1 MLGPPLPPSSS
12 HLPLLSSA
20 VLNESPPP
28 PYPYPLTLPQT
39 SPSTR
44 DDWSSTCDLSMRN
57 FLPKKTATIVDV
69 QTPYYTP
76 PPCSLALFHTHIVSL
91 EKGGGGGDSMVS
103 FSGLNTHM
111 CPQKADCFPSN
122 NHPTSCP
129 LCSPFSGSN
138 QALLHISCHKLC
150 RRNVDLT

>member
-57 FLPKKTATIVDV
+57 FLPKKNCNYCRCSNSILHPSSLFPRLVS
-69 QTPYYTP
+69 YTH
-76 PPCSLALFHTHIVSL
+76 CFSG
-91 EKGGGGGDSMVS
+91 ERGRGGDSMVS